1 MYSIGID
8 FGTLSARAVLVD
20 LNNGATVS
28 ESEFVY
34 PHAVLTDQDF
44 DNVVLEKTDAYQ
56 HPQDYLDA
64 LAFVTKDVLEQSQI
78 SPDQVVGVGIDFT
91 SCTVLSLTEDGVPLC
106 FLDEFQNEPQAYAK
120 LWKHHGAQKEAE
132 EITDLAHKLGEPWI
146 KNYGDNISSEWLFPK
161 IMETLHKAPKVFD
174 KCAYFSEAAD
184 WLVWQL
190 TGEKV
195 YGSCMAGYKACW
207 NAETGYPDNR
217 FWAQLDPK
225 LANIVGTKV
234 GTNVQGTGT
243 KAGCVNALGAEFTG
257 LKEGTVVSV
266 PIIDAHAALPAVG
279 ISEGEKLLLI
289 LGTSGAHIIMHEKQ
303 KEVVGISGSVKGG
316 IIPNLVA
323 YESGQAAVGDCF
335 EWFVK
340 NCVPESYEQEA
351 KARGINVYQYLTE
364 KASLLEVGGSGLLA
378 LDWFNG
384 NRAPYVDFDLTGV
397 ILGLNLQTKPEEI
410 FRALIES
417 TAFGTKSIVDIYEK
431 NGIAV
436 KEIYASGG
444 ISQKNR
450 LMMQIYADVLGKEI
464 KVIEAPQAAAKGSA
478 ILASMAGGYFDSFK
492 EATKTLCEYTEIV
505 YTPNQENTEKYARLY
520 KEYLTVSEFFAKN
533 SILKN
538 LKLEREQ

>member
-8 FGTLSARAVLVD
+8 FGSLSARAVLVN
-20 LNNGATVS
+20 LSNGETVA

-34 PHAVLTDQDF
+34 PHAILTDQDF
-44 DNVVLEKTDAYQ
+44 DNIVLEKTDAFQ

-64 LAFVTKDVLEQSQI
+64 LTFVTKDVIRQGQI
-78 SPDQVVGVGIDFT
+78 SVDQVVGVGLDFT
-91 SCTVLSLTEDGVPLC
+91 SCTVLSLAEEGKPLC
-106 FLDEFQNEPQAYAK
+106 FLNEFQNEPQAYAK
-120 LWKHHGAQKEAE
+120 LWKHHSAQKEAN

-161 IMETLHKAPKVFD
+161 ILETLHKAPMVFE

-184 WLVWQL
+184 WLVWLL

-207 NAETGYPDNR
+207 NAETGYPDNS
-217 FWAQLDPK
+217 FWAQLDSR

-243 KAGCVNALGAEFTG
+243 KAGCLNAFGAELTG
-257 LKEGTVVSV
+257 LKEGTVVAV

-279 ISEGEKLLLI
+279 ITESGKLLLI
-289 LGTSGAHIIMHEKQ
+289 LGTSGCHIIMHEEQ
-303 KEVVGISGSVKGG
+303 KEVAGISGSVKGG
-316 IIPNLVA
+316 IIPELIA
-323 YESGQAAVGDCF
+323 YESGQASIGDCF

-340 NCVPESYEQEA
+340 NCVPESYEKEA
-351 KARGINVYQYLTE
+351 KERGINIYQYLTE
-364 KASLLEVGGSGLLA
+364 KASGLEVGSSGLLA

-384 NRAPYVDFDLTGV
+384 NRVPYVDFDLTGV

-417 TAFGTKSIVDIYEK
+417 TAFGTKSIVDIYEN

-436 KEIYASGG
+436 QEIYASGG
-444 ISQKNR
+444 ISQKNAF
-450 LMMQIYADVLGKEI
+450 LMQIYADVLGKEI

-478 ILASMAGGYFDSFK
+478 VLASIAGGYFGSFK
-492 EATKTLCEYTEIV
+492 QATETLCEYNEII
-505 YTPNQENTEKYARLY
+505 YTPNQSNTEKYACLY
-520 KEYLTVSEFFAKN
+520 KEYLIVSEFFAKN

-538 LKLEREQ
+538 LKLQNDR